1 MCSLRPGVPGLSENI
16 RVRSV
21 LGRYLEHSRIFS
33 FAGGGD
39 PAVFI
44 GSADMMHRNLD
55 RRVEALVRLSQ
66 PDHIREMK
74 SLFELAMSHEAATW
88 HLGSDGTWTRH
99 QYDAAGKP
107 LIDVQDK
114 TMADVYSKR
123 NSRTA

>member
-1 MCSLRPGVPGLSENI
+1 
-16 RVRSV
+16 
-21 LGRYLEHSRIFS
+21 
-33 FAGGGD
+33 
-39 PAVFI
+39 
-44 GSADMMHRNLD
+44 MMHRNLD

-74 SLFELAMSHEAATW
+74 SLFELAMSDESATW
-88 HLGSDGTWTRH
+88 HLGSDGAWTRH
-99 QYDAAGKP
+99 QYGADGKP